1 MRRFVILVLVLLLA
15 AAGFRLWLRSE
26 LNRPYKGYSQHDVI
40 VDIPH
45 GTPGSAIAK
54 MLHEN
59 GVIRSPLAFTVLS
72 RWRWRHKLQ
81 AGEYRFDQPMT
92 PREVFDMIA
101 AGHIY
106 IHTIKVPEGW
116 TMFDIADAL
125 EREGLCR
132 RSEFLA
138 AARDPALILDLAPRA
153 QTLEGFLF
161 PATYEFTRHTTPQE
175 IAATMVR
182 RFRTVWAGLPGT
194 DRDTDGIITGLPA
207 HLDVEQ
213 LVAMASLVER
223 ETALDRERP
232 LVAGVFY
239 NRLQKGMLLQC
250 DPTVMYAMA
259 LAGQPVHTLGPGD
272 VTFDSPYNTYRHTGL
287 PPGPIANPGE
297 AALRAVLDPPKV
309 PYLFFVANTE
319 GGHFFSQTLREH
331 NRNVA
336 LYRERLAAESDLE
349 DKPVPLKPAPQKP
362 LPQKP
367 VLLKQKPRSHR

>member
-1 MRRFVILVLVLLLA
+1 MRRLAIFVLVLLLA
-15 AAGFRLWLRSE
+15 AGGFRLWLRSE
-26 LNRPYKGYSQHDVI
+26 LSRPYKGYSQHDVI

-45 GTPGSAIAK
+45 GTSGSTIAW
-54 MLHEN
+54 MLQEN
-59 GVIRSPLAFTVLS
+59 GVIRSQFAFALLS
-72 RWRWRHKLQ
+72 RWRWRQKLQ
-81 AGEYRFDQPMT
+81 AGEYRFDQPIT
-92 PREVFDMIA
+92 PREVFDTIA

-106 IHTIKVPEGW
+106 VHTIKIPEGW

-132 RSEFLA
+132 RNEFLA

-182 RFRTVWAGLPGT
+182 RFRTIWAGLPGI
-194 DRDTDGIITGLPA
+194 DHDVAGNITGLPVR
-207 HLDVEQ
+207 LDVEQ
-213 LVAMASLVER
+213 VVAMASLVER
-223 ETALDRERP
+223 ETPLESERP

-239 NRLQKGMLLQC
+239 NRLQKGMPLQC
-250 DPTVMYAMA
+250 DPTVMYALA

-272 VTFDSPYNTYRHTGL
+272 VTFDSPYNTYQHPGL

-297 AALRAVLDPPKV
+297 AALRAALDPPKV
-309 PYLFFVANTE
+309 AYLFFVANTE
-319 GGHFFSQTLREH
+319 GGHFFSETLREH

-336 LYRERLAAESDLE
+336 LYRQRLAAESDPDE
-349 DKPVPLKPAPQKP
+349 KPVPQKPAPQKP
-362 LPQKP
+362 VP
-367 VLLKQKPRSHR
+367 LKQKPRSRR